1 MDENYIIVKGLQEPE
16 AVYILSDFAN
26 QYRDIEAVKNIKLY
40 KKTDDTQSYLI
51 LFSEQPDF
59 DIFSFLV
66 NYINYPAKVKV
77 TDPFVRGYFKTR
89 SILSGRDKITG
100 NRVMV
105 YLSKDD
111 TEHDNV
117 FFTDES
123 GANFINDFGGGIKRV
138 NQPGL
143 PFELIPFT
151 LSDYIHVADISP
163 AHRGFK
169 APNGRKKPWWKFW

>member
-16 AVYILSDFAN
+16 AVYLLSDFAN

-40 KKTDDTQSYLI
+40 KKTDDAQSYLI

-77 TDPFVRGYFKTR
+77 TDPFVRGYFKAR

-105 YLSKDD
+105 YLSKND
-111 TEHDNV
+111 TKYENV
-117 FFTDES
+117 YFTDEA
-123 GANFINDFGGGIKRV
+123 GAHFINDFGGGIKRV
-138 NQPGL
+138 NRPEP

-151 LSDYIHVADISP
+151 LSDYDHVVDISP
-163 AHRGFK
+163 TYKGFK